1 MTTAALSAPDD
12 RSTAPYTGY
21 TREHW
26 IEILTRLAR
35 GVLPCVDRETGM
47 PTLPGDP
54 AETALPDQ
62 LVNPG
67 GPFEALERTMMIMAL
82 YMHVTGKTT
91 VEGADGD
98 IADLYRRGIAT
109 NLESVRQTPPGR
121 RRRFIG
127 TGGTLSMLIAG
138 EYLYEPLDDETKQ
151 GVNEELERF
160 THRRCNESN
169 LLLFS
174 MMPAPL
180 LDRLGVD
187 YDRGALEGYFDRIL
201 SMYRGDGWFIDG
213 WNRQFDHYN
222 YWGFQFYLHALM
234 VYDERWRARYA
245 ERIREIT
252 RAHEASVPF
261 WYGRDGGPIPK
272 GRSLNYRFATLSGL
286 AMAQVSGLNALAPGQ
301 ARRIAS
307 GCLKYFWEHGCQND
321 RRLLSIGFR
330 GSNAAVGEDYTDT
343 GAPYWAATGL
353 MALLLPADHPF
364 WTDREQAIPADTPGV
379 KRCAVRGA
387 QMVLKADGDRGE
399 ARAIVAG
406 ESFLHRNVWQ
416 AGTKFYRHAFSSSL
430 GCALAGEGGAE
441 LSAGRTG
448 LSADAARWAYRTWP
462 RVIALD
468 ARRARHEWDAWTNLE
483 GLTGTVVT
491 ETLILDRGEIH
502 VFWHTAPEPRYLRLG
517 GDAIQLAHEEND
529 PVETTTDGASI
540 VRSAGMES
548 ILQPLTDRPS
558 GTAAVERL
566 RPREGFQHAHL
577 FGGWSAWPVWTSD
590 APVAAGV
597 KVAIYVDAARRGGGP
612 GVGRCPLSTADP
624 PLRDVLV
631 EPAGGQDA
639 GP

>member
-1 MTTAALSAPDD
+1 MTMRTTTTLSAPADHAA
-12 RSTAPYTGY
+12 APYTGY
-21 TREHW
+21 TRDHW
-26 IEILTRLAR
+26 LEILTRLAR
-35 GVLPCVDRETGM
+35 GVLGHVDLDTGI

-54 AETALPDQ
+54 AETALPAQ

-67 GPFEALERTMMIMAL
+67 GPFEALDRTMMIMAL
-82 YMHVTGKTT
+82 TMAVTGETT
-91 VEGADGD
+91 LDGVD
-98 IADLYRRGIAT
+98 IAGLYRRGIAT
-109 NLESVRQTPPGR
+109 NLQTVRRTTTGR

-138 EYLYEPLDDETKQ
+138 EHLYEPLDEATKQ

-160 THRRCNESN
+160 TRRRCNESN

-187 YDRGALEGYFDRIL
+187 YDRGLLDGYFDRIL

-234 VYDERWRARYA
+234 VFDQRWRDRYA
-245 ERIREIT
+245 ERVREIT
-252 RAHEASVPF
+252 RAHEATVPY
-261 WYGRDGGPIPK
+261 WYGRDGGPVPK

-286 AMAQVSGLNALAPGQ
+286 AMAQLSGLNAMAPGQ

-307 GCLKYFWEHGCQND
+307 GCLRYFWEHGCQND
-321 RRLLSIGFR
+321 RGLLSIGFR
-330 GSNAAVGEDYTDT
+330 DSNAAVGEDYTDT

-364 WTDREQAIPADTPGV
+364 WTEPEQPIPADTPGV

-406 ESFLHRNVWQ
+406 EPFLHRTVWQ

-430 GCALAGEGGAE
+430 GCALAGDRGPE

-448 LSADAARWAYRTWP
+448 LSADGRRWAYRTWP

-468 ARRARHEWDAWTNLE
+468 SQRARHEWDAWTALE

-491 ETLILDRGEIH
+491 ETLIGDRGEVH
-502 VFWHTAPEPRYLRLG
+502 VFWHTDPRPRYLRLG
-517 GDAIQLAHEEND
+517 GYAIQLSHEED
-529 PVETTTDGASI
+529 APDETTADGATL
-540 VRSAGMES
+540 VRGERMES
-548 ILQPLTDRPS
+548 ILQPLAGGPA
-558 GTAAVERL
+558 GTVTVERL
-566 RPREGFQHAHL
+566 RPREGFRHAHL
-577 FGGWSAWPVWTSD
+577 FGGWAAWPVWTSD
-590 APVAAGV
+590 APVDAGV
-597 KVAIYVDAARRGGGP
+597 KVAIYVDAARRGDGP
-612 GVGRCPLSTADP
+612 GVGRCWLTTADAS
-624 PLRDVLV
+624 LRDVLA
-631 EPAGGQDA
+631 EA